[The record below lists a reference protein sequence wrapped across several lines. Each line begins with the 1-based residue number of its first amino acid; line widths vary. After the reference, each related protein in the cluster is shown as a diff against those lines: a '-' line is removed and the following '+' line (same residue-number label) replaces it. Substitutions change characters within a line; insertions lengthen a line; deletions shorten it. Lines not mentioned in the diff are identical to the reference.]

1 MNIVDSMSIGRRL
14 GAGFLVI
21 FCVTLFL
28 GIFWISGTNSI
39 QKHEKEAEKY
49 ADINRMFLFMEIQHY
64 QYTVDLGKAVKE
76 KRKFTRTTDP
86 TQCDFGKWYY
96 GAKKDLPADIL
107 KLINSLE
114 EPHKLMHEKAKEVVD
129 LAEAGNYR
137 EAEEKTWHIL
147 NYSLYDLAGVY
158 SNVLAQM
165 QKEYEVYLADMN
177 GNFKLNRVLAVSLV
191 LAAMVLVVIIAFALT
206 RSISTPLKSI
216 MAMAGRVAD
225 GDLSQDYAVEAGA
238 ERSSSEIKQLS
249 VIFARM
255 IHELKDLV
263 TQAER
268 IADGV
273 IGADEVERKLRAGM
287 DIEKATAVETGKGD
301 LAAAFGRMQAQLRK
315 LTVQARFIAEDNL
328 NHGVLNVKIPGEL
341 GDAFWRMTAN
351 LKEMAAIAVRIADGD
366 LAVKIAAK
374 SGNAVLSSAFLKMT
388 EDLKQLINEVKAQT
402 SQVANS
408 AATLA
413 QVSQQST
420 STIAQLSSTINQM
433 SSATSSVAQNSQ
445 TASTASHNADSSS
458 RKGRELMERLVEKI
472 NMVKASSETSAAAMD
487 GLSMRSAQIGEIVS
501 VITKIAD
508 QTNLLSLNAAIE
520 AARAGEAGRGFAVV
534 ADEVRKLAENSAS
547 SAQEIAKIINE
558 VQTETRT
565 AAVSVRGGQ
574 KEIEEGATLTQE
586 ASMRFGEIVGQI
598 ENIAHQI
605 EEIAASAEETA
616 ASSEESSASSQEQ
629 TAAIEE
635 ISASASQLS
644 ETVKVMQKSVERFR
658 M

>member
-1 MNIVDSMSIGRRL
+1 MKIVDSMSIGRRL
-14 GAGFLVI
+14 TGGFLII

-28 GIFWISGTNSI
+28 GIFWITATNSI
-39 QKHEKEAEKY
+39 QKHEEEANKY

-64 QYTVDLGKAVKE
+64 QYTVDLGKSVKE
-76 KRKFTRTTDP
+76 KRRFTRTTDP

-96 GAKKDLPADIL
+96 GAKKDLPEDII
-107 KLINSLE
+107 KLIHSIE
-114 EPHKLMHEKAKEVVD
+114 EPHKLMHQKAKEVVD
-129 LAEAGNYR
+129 LAESGNYR
-137 EAEEKTWHIL
+137 EAEEKTWEIF
-147 NYSLYDLAGVY
+147 NYSLYNLAGVY
-158 SNVLAQM
+158 ASVLAEV
-165 QKEYEVYLADMN
+165 QKKYDTSLADMN
-177 GNFKLNRVLAVSLV
+177 DNFRLNRILAVSLV
-191 LAAMVLVVIIAFALT
+191 LATMILVFIIAMVLT
-206 RSISTPLKSI
+206 SSISAPLKEMMI
-216 MAMAGRVAD
+216 VAGRIAD
-225 GDLSQDYAVEAGA
+225 GDLSHDYEIEDGA
-238 ERSSSEIKQLS
+238 EQSDSEIKQLS
-249 VIFARM
+249 VICGKVTR
-255 IHELKDLV
+255 ELKELV
-263 TQAER
+263 VQAER
-268 IADGV
+268 IAAGE
-273 IGADEVERKLRAGM
+273 IGSDEVERKLRAGM
-287 DIEKATAVETGKGD
+287 DMETAVAVETKKGE

-328 NHGVLNVKIPGEL
+328 NHAVLNVKIPGEL
-341 GDAFWRMTAN
+341 GGAFWQMTTN
-351 LKEMAAIAVRIADGD
+351 LKEMAAIAAKIADGD

-374 SGNAVLSSAFLKMT
+374 SDNAVLSNAFSRMT
-388 EDLKQLINEVKAQT
+388 GDLKQLINEVKAQT
-402 SQVANS
+402 TQVANS
-408 AATLA
+408 SATLA

-420 STIAQLSSTINQM
+420 STIAQLSSTITQM

-445 TASTASHNADSSS
+445 TASTASHNADAAS

-472 NMVKASSETSAAAMD
+472 KMVKTSSETSAAAMD

-558 VQTETRT
+558 VQAETKT

-574 KEIEEGATLTQE
+574 KEIEEGAVLTEE
-586 ASMRFGEIVGQI
+586 ASMRFAEIVGQI

-616 ASSEESSASSQEQ
+616 ASAEESSASSEEQ

-635 ISASASQLS
+635 ISASAAQLS
-644 ETVKVMQKSVERFR
+644 DTVKIMQKAIERFK